1 VCSCARALG
10 TKPSLVRLSADGTC
24 YKLDVNVN
32 SFSTTG
38 TEEVTTP
45 VNELYRS
52 MFLPDLL
59 IAALDRSGDR
69 PAVYIDGDVLTAAQ
83 MRDEISRYTQAFRRS
98 GIVQRDGVATLSK
111 NRPEVLCS
119 MGAVMI
125 SGCRNTPLH
134 PLGSLDDHAYV
145 LEDAG
150 IETLIFDPS
159 FAERAAQLR
168 ERVPCLKRLLSY
180 GPSSRG
186 SDLVALAATFS
197 AQRLAAPHVDP
208 EDLSAL
214 AYTGGTTGKPK
225 GVMSTYRGSA
235 AMAQIMVSEWQ
246 WPVEVRHLVC
256 TPLSHAG
263 SSLFVPLLL
272 RGGSM
277 VVLPAFEPGAV
288 LEAIELH
295 RITTVML
302 VPSMIYSLLDHPRF
316 AETDLSSLQ
325 TIYYGASPM
334 SPTRLQEAI
343 RKMGSIFFQ
352 FYGQTECPQ
361 SVCILR
367 KEDHDAN
374 DLDRLASCGRPVPWV
389 RVGLLDDEGNE
400 VPKGDPGELCVRGP
414 LVMKG
419 YWNKPE
425 ETAEALD
432 HGWLHTGD
440 VAREDEHGFL
450 TIVDRKKDMIVSG
463 GFNIFPREIED
474 VISTHPSVAAVAVVG
489 VPDEKWGEA
498 VKAVVVARSG
508 ETLDVEGLIALVKDR
523 KGSHHAPKSIDIVD
537 SIPMSPLGKPDKK
550 ALRARYWAGANR
562 LVS

>member
-1 VCSCARALG
+1 
-10 TKPSLVRLSADGTC
+10 
-24 YKLDVNVN
+24 
-32 SFSTTG
+32 
-38 TEEVTTP
+38 
-45 VNELYRS
+45 

-59 IAALDRSGDR
+59 IAALERSGDR
-69 PAVYIDGDVLTAAQ
+69 PAVHIDGEVLTARQ
-83 MRDEISRYTQAFRRS
+83 MRDEISRYTQAFRAS
-98 GIVQRDGVATLSK
+98 GIVQGDGVATLSK

-125 SGCRNTPLH
+125 TGSRNTPLH

-159 FAERAAQLR
+159 FVERARQLR
-168 ERVPCLKRLLSY
+168 ARVPGLRRLLSY
-180 GPSSRG
+180 GSTDCSR
-186 SDLVALAATFS
+186 DLVALASTFDP
-197 AQRLAAPHVDP
+197 AALVAPQVDP
-208 EDLSAL
+208 ESLSAL

-246 WPVEVRHLVC
+246 WPDEVRHLVC

-277 VVLPAFEPGAV
+277 VVLPAFEAGAV
-288 LEAIELH
+288 LEAIQRE

-302 VPSMIYSLLDHPRF
+302 VPSMIYALLDHPQF
-316 AETDLSSLQ
+316 SQTDLSSLE

-334 SPTRLQEAI
+334 SPSRLQDAI
-343 RKMGSIFFQ
+343 RALGPIFFQ

-361 SVCILR
+361 TVCILR
-367 KEDHDAN
+367 KEDHDVN
-374 DLDRLASCGRPVPWV
+374 DLARLASCGRPVPWV
-389 RVGLLDDEGNE
+389 RVGLLDDDGNE
-400 VPKGDPGELCVRGP
+400 VPKGAPGELCVRGP

-425 ETAEALD
+425 ETGQALE

-440 VAREDEHGFL
+440 IAREDERGFL

-463 GFNIFPREIED
+463 GFNLYPREIED

-489 VPDEKWGEA
+489 VPDETWGEA
-498 VKAVVVARSG
+498 VKAVVVARPG
-508 ETLDVEGLIALVKDR
+508 KTIDADALIALVKDR
-523 KGSHHAPKSIDIVD
+523 KGSHHAPKSVDVVD
-537 SIPMSPLGKPDKK
+537 SIPVSPLGKPDKK
-550 ALRARYWAGANR
+550 ALRSRYWAGADR
-562 LVS
+562 FVH